1 MNYLIGFWF
10 LYVAWSDFRNML
22 DPNRMSRKAVQFQSG
37 MLMLFALFLA
47 YVFIFHGLPSPT

>member
-22 DPNRMSRKAVQFQSG
+22 DPNRLSRRAVQFQSG
-37 MLMLFALFLA
+37 ILMVFALVIA
-47 YVFIFHGLPSPT
+47 YAFIFHGTPAP